1 MTHWIPTPEKDRLGV
16 VTYNFQ
22 HDGTYCLKLEV
33 GDTVHNLCQDE
44 FWYFGY
50 TVRNRALKGIYPK
63 SFIHIQESFIEK
75 TAVGEQVT
83 ACQSPVVQEVTSVLR
98 EWGQIGQELYRT
110 HDHKWRAVYLLMRDL
125 MANRSKMLTGTLTL
139 DELRE
144 LKQSL
149 TSQID
154 FGNNLLGLD
163 MVVRDEHGNV
173 LNPDAASVVQL
184 YRHHEQASQRIK
196 KAVASSNNVNGISNT
211 GGNGLINPIKIK
223 LANRHSHM
231 FFVAV
236 RNFVCRVGEDTELLL
251 CLYDA
256 KEWKPLTENYVLRW
270 SRMGLSMDLD
280 LLGNMRVLYTDLGS
294 RDLARE
300 RIYLVCYVIRV
311 GNMDIRPED
320 PRRQTTSAAS
330 MGGSRRTISG
340 NLPNNSAA
348 PEFLRRPCGIACM
361 DVTDYL
367 SGRLETD
374 EEKQH
379 FVPFISCSDKDS
391 LDGTLR
397 RLIVSGR
404 EVGHKEHKNQGLWV
418 SLRLLHGDMK
428 QVSEEH
434 PALVQV
440 AQVAVSRKL
449 GFPEIILPGDVR
461 HDLYL
466 TLSSGE
472 FSRGSKSAD
481 KNVEVTVRVCNEKGK
496 PIPGVMHLGSGVVAQ
511 DEYRSVVYYHED
523 KPRWNETFKIAIPI
537 DEFYR
542 SHLKFTFKHR
552 SSNEAKDRTEKP
564 FALSYVK
571 LMQDNGTTLMDT
583 QHELLVYKVDHRKL
597 DENETAYLGLPS
609 TRADIADCGS
619 TKPSAA
625 GLTINMKDSL
635 LIGTCLCSTKLT
647 QNVELLGLLKY
658 HSSQSQQ
665 LPAILSSLMKV
676 DGEEVVKFLQDV
688 LDALFNILMLNSDS
702 NIFDRSV
709 FDCLVFIIGLV
720 TDRKYEHFKPVLD
733 VYIKDNFSATLAYKK
748 LLVVLN
754 DCVQSDV
761 TTKGQGDDL
770 LRVMKALQYLFKF
783 IVRSRQLYVNLHGE
797 VDEAG
802 DSDFESL
809 VLNLLS
815 TMSDFMR
822 RNDGL
827 VLLAQGACLKYIP
840 CAIPDLVLVIDEKQL
855 STSLA
860 DIVTSV
866 PAGRLNNQKMMTL
879 NDMVHS
885 QLFLK
890 PECRAII
897 LPVVVKRVKELLT
910 GPQEVEMSVTVM
922 CDVMQILHRKDVGAT
937 HNDVAEVMANG
948 LRTIIQT
955 IISIDR
961 EDPFVG
967 HLVSVMLSIF
977 RQMTPHHYR
986 NYLGHF
992 NTRSDLLDF
1001 LIEILMV
1008 FKDLVAKHVYAP
1020 DWAQMILLQNSIIL
1034 KALRF
1039 FSHTIR
1045 DRFSNP
1051 YEGQLWNNYF
1061 FCAITY
1067 VCQPALQMESF
1078 SQTKKRQVMA
1088 RYRDMR
1094 REMGFE
1100 IRTMW
1105 FNLGQH
1111 KINFVPAIVG
1121 QFLEM
1126 ALLPETELRKAT
1138 IPIFFD
1144 MMQCEFYSPRVQG
1157 EAYSDTKR
1165 DSSHI
1170 KGNFQDVENK
1180 LITQLDVLVEG
1191 GRGDEHYKDLFQ
1203 SLMTELC
1210 EKHSTMR
1217 DQGLKLVRTVTRLM
1231 ERLLEYRSI
1240 ITDENRENRMSCTV
1254 NLLNFYQEIGRKEM
1268 YIRYLNKL
1276 CDLHLECD
1284 NFTEA
1289 AYTLQ
1294 LHAQLLRWSE
1304 EPLPTLLLTSRH
1316 PHTTS
1321 HRQLKEALYLDSVD
1335 LFDRG
1340 KMWECALS
1348 LCKELARQYE
1358 EETYD
1363 YGRLAALLNRMA
1375 MLYDHII
1382 HQLRPEPEY
1391 FRVAFYGRG
1400 FPAFLQNKIFVF
1412 RGKEYERLSDFANRI
1427 MLQFPNAETMNRL
1440 TPPDQEIMD
1449 SPQQYLQM
1457 NKVDPM
1463 LSAEDQE
1470 RFGSKPVSEQI
1481 LRFYRVNRVQRFSF
1495 SRPFHRGQ
1503 RDSDNA
1509 FSSLWLERTIL
1520 TTSHQ
1525 LPGILRWFPVVDSH
1539 VFELSPLQT
1548 AIETMEQANKS
1559 LTELILAH
1567 RADPKL
1573 ALHPLS
1579 MKLNGIVDAAV
1590 NGGINNYEKAFFTD
1604 RYLLEH
1610 PEDAELVSQLQ
1621 ELFALQ
1627 IPLLEA
1633 ALVVHRSRVNLAMQP
1648 LQQRIEVCFQ
1658 QMRVHVESKYGRR
1671 DVDPQLERQMEQL
1684 TRNQR
1689 QSTHSTGAGSAGPYA
1704 LHNRLS
1710 ANSTGDANHAD
1721 TVHHLS
1727 APLTLSTSNSTPTSR
1742 LSTLSVTLNSSGG
1755 NAGPGASHNTQTSR
1769 HPSSLFSR
1777 TSSQAVLSSL
1787 SFSLPSASSNPSPSS
1802 ISPVK
1807 MLTTGHRFRSN
1818 KNSAEKK
1825 LRDKE
1830 NKQHRDSFRR
1840 LSSSSMGGRGS
1851 HFPSLSLAGFGLG
1864 GSSTNSLSVP
1874 SSPAV
1879 AVSHSSNSA
1888 SSTALGSSAHSLDA
1902 SSSSETVSQL
1912 TSAETTSPVVI
1923 ELTQQLTAKRPLR
1936 SEVAKE
1942 RRSSTVRGHSFNG
1955 DNHGVCSSPSQNSV
1969 ASTMSSSS
1977 NEDVPPPLPAKQMQ
1991 SMGGCA
1997 SMSDIP
2003 PEKPPLPAASL
2014 PEIKEGGAPPPPPKK
2029 PARPLPPM

>member
-1 MTHWIPTPEKDRLGV
+1 
-16 VTYNFQ
+16 
-22 HDGTYCLKLEV
+22 
-33 GDTVHNLCQDE
+33 
-44 FWYFGY
+44 
-50 TVRNRALKGIYPK
+50 
-63 SFIHIQESFIEK
+63 
-75 TAVGEQVT
+75 
-83 ACQSPVVQEVTSVLR
+83 
-98 EWGQIGQELYRT
+98 
-110 HDHKWRAVYLLMRDL
+110 
-125 MANRSKMLTGTLTL
+125 
-139 DELRE
+139 
-144 LKQSL
+144 
-149 TSQID
+149 
-154 FGNNLLGLD
+154 
-163 MVVRDEHGNV
+163 
-173 LNPDAASVVQL
+173 
-184 YRHHEQASQRIK
+184 
-196 KAVASSNNVNGISNT
+196 
-211 GGNGLINPIKIK
+211 
-223 LANRHSHM
+223 
-231 FFVAV
+231 
-236 RNFVCRVGEDTELLL
+236 
-251 CLYDA
+251 
-256 KEWKPLTENYVLRW
+256 
-270 SRMGLSMDLD
+270 
-280 LLGNMRVLYTDLGS
+280 
-294 RDLARE
+294 
-300 RIYLVCYVIRV
+300 
-311 GNMDIRPED
+311 
-320 PRRQTTSAAS
+320 
-330 MGGSRRTISG
+330 
-340 NLPNNSAA
+340 
-348 PEFLRRPCGIACM
+348 
-361 DVTDYL
+361 
-367 SGRLETD
+367 
-374 EEKQH
+374 
-379 FVPFISCSDKDS
+379 
-391 LDGTLR
+391 
-397 RLIVSGR
+397 
-404 EVGHKEHKNQGLWV
+404 
-418 SLRLLHGDMK
+418 
-428 QVSEEH
+428 
-434 PALVQV
+434 
-440 AQVAVSRKL
+440 
-449 GFPEIILPGDVR
+449 
-461 HDLYL
+461 
-466 TLSSGE
+466 
-472 FSRGSKSAD
+472 
-481 KNVEVTVRVCNEKGK
+481 
-496 PIPGVMHLGSGVVAQ
+496 
-511 DEYRSVVYYHED
+511 
-523 KPRWNETFKIAIPI
+523 
-537 DEFYR
+537 
-542 SHLKFTFKHR
+542 
-552 SSNEAKDRTEKP
+552 
-564 FALSYVK
+564 
-571 LMQDNGTTLMDT
+571 
-583 QHELLVYKVDHRKL
+583 
-597 DENETAYLGLPS
+597 
-609 TRADIADCGS
+609 
-619 TKPSAA
+619 
-625 GLTINMKDSL
+625 
-635 LIGTCLCSTKLT
+635 
-647 QNVELLGLLKY
+647 
-658 HSSQSQQ
+658 
-665 LPAILSSLMKV
+665 
-676 DGEEVVKFLQDV
+676 
-688 LDALFNILMLNSDS
+688 
-702 NIFDRSV
+702 
-709 FDCLVFIIGLV
+709 
-720 TDRKYEHFKPVLD
+720 
-733 VYIKDNFSATLAYKK
+733 
-748 LLVVLN
+748 
-754 DCVQSDV
+754 
-761 TTKGQGDDL
+761 
-770 LRVMKALQYLFKF
+770 MKALQYLFKF
-783 IVRSRQLYVNLHGE
+783 VVRSRQLFVNLHGE

-809 VLNLLS
+809 LLNLLS
-815 TMSDFMR
+815 SMSDFMR

-840 CAIPDLVLVIDEKQL
+840 CAIPDLVLVIDEQQL

-866 PAGRLNNQKMMTL
+866 PVGRLNNQKMMTL

-922 CDVMQILHRKDVGAT
+922 CDVMQILYRKDVGAT

-967 HLVSVMLSIF
+967 PLVSVMLSIF

-992 NTRSDLLDF
+992 ATRSDLLDF

-1020 DWAQMILLQNSIIL
+1020 DWAQMILLQNSIVL

-1067 VCQPALQMESF
+1067 VCQPALQLESF
-1078 SQTKKRQVMA
+1078 TQTKRRQVLA

-1111 KINFVPAIVG
+1111 KINFVPAMVG

-1126 ALLPETELRKAT
+1126 TLLPETELRKAT

-1170 KGNFQDVENK
+1170 KGNFQEVENK

-1217 DQGLKLVRTVTRLM
+1217 EQGLKLVRTVTRLM

-1294 LHAQLLRWSE
+1294 LHAQLLRWSD

-1316 PHTTS
+1316 PHTAS
-1321 HRQLKEALYLDSVD
+1321 HRQLKEALCLDSID

-1348 LCKELARQYE
+1348 LCKELVRQYE

-1363 YGRLAALLNRMA
+1363 YGRLGALLNRMA
-1375 MLYDHII
+1375 TLYDHII

-1463 LSAEDQE
+1463 LSAEDQL
-1470 RFGSKPVSEQI
+1470 RFASKPVSEQI

-1509 FSSLWLERTIL
+1509 FSSMWLERTVL
-1520 TTSHQ
+1520 TISHQ
-1525 LPGILRWFPVVDSH
+1525 LPGILRWFPVEESY
-1539 VFELSPLQT
+1539 VFELSPLQF
-1548 AIETMEQANKS
+1548 AIETMEQTNKS

-1590 NGGINNYEKAFFTD
+1590 NGGISNYEKAFFTE
-1604 RYLLEH
+1604 RYSLEH
-1610 PEDAELVSQLQ
+1610 PEDKELVSQLQ

-1633 ALVVHRSRVNLAMQP
+1633 ALVVHRSRVNQAMQP

-1689 QSTHSTGAGSAGPYA
+1689 QSTQSSGGGSGGPYA

-1710 ANSTGDANHAD
+1710 TNSTGDANHPD
-1721 TVHHLS
+1721 TLHHLS
-1727 APLTLSTSNSTPTSR
+1727 APLTLSTSNPTPTSR
-1742 LSTLSVTLNSSGG
+1742 LSTLSVTLNSTGG
-1755 NAGPGASHNTQTSR
+1755 NAGGGPSHNTQTSR

-1787 SFSLPSASSNPSPSS
+1787 SFSLPSGSSASNPSSSS

-1818 KNSAEKK
+1818 KNSANNAEKK

-1864 GSSTNSLSVP
+1864 GGSTNSVSVP

-1879 AVSHSSNSA
+1879 VVSHSGNGA
-1888 SSTALGSSAHSLDA
+1888 SSNALGSSAHSLDA

-1912 TSAETTSPVVI
+1912 ASPETTSTVVI

-1936 SEVAKE
+1936 SEAVKE
-1942 RRSSTVRGHSFNG
+1942 RRSSTARGPSFNG
-1955 DNHGVCSSPSQNSV
+1955 DHHGVCSSPSQNSV

-1977 NEDVPPPLPAKQMQ
+1977 NEDIPPPLPAKQMQ
-1991 SMGGCA
+1991 NMAGCA
-1997 SMSDIP
+1997 SISDIP
-2003 PEKPPLPAASL
+2003 PEKPPLPAVNLS
-2014 PEIKEGGAPPPPPKK
+2014 EIKEGGHGGGAPPPPPKK
-2029 PARPLPPM
+2029 TSPSFTSLLVNNAFSEEREEKEKS